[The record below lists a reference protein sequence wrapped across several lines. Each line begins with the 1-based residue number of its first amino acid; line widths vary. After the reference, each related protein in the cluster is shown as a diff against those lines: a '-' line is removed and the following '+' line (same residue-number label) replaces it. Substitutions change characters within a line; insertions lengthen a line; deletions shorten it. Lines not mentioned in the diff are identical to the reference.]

1 MGRVVEGR
9 RQQEAIHQVM
19 ERIFH
24 ECRPGLRY
32 RLWDGFCGEV
42 GQPDGSF
49 CIVIRD
55 PETFR
60 QALASG
66 DTGRLA
72 TAFVEQRIDI
82 EGDLLACLRIANQLE
97 GMAFAWW
104 EKLQLWWLLR
114 RI

>member
-1 MGRVVEGR
+1 MGQAVADQ
-9 RQQEAIHQVM
+9 RQQDAIHRVM
-19 ERIFH
+19 VGIFRQ
-24 ECRPGLRY
+24 CQPGLQY
-32 RLWDGFCGEV
+32 RLWDGSEGKV

-55 PETFR
+55 PNTFR

-82 EGDLLACLRIANQLE
+82 QGDLMACLRIANQLE
-97 GMAFAWW
+97 GTALAWH
-104 EKLQLWWLLR
+104 EKLRLWWLLR
-114 RI
+114 KI